1 MFHHDVE
8 PRITVDGHTYTI
20 FDGPIQPQWQEI
32 AEKKGFVVRGCG
44 RDCYHLILRHVECG
58 RDMLCKIFTL
68 RTCLPTCPHCLDDRR
83 RELCDGAGVTLLGR
97 YERPHYSLIR
107 QPCGHQTTRQQE
119 LLERASAGQT
129 DIR

>member
-1 MFHHDVE
+1 MFHHVE

-32 AEKKGFVVRGCG
+32 AEKKGFEVRGRA
-44 RDCYHLILRHVECG
+44 RDLYHLILRQVECG

-83 RELCDGAGVTLLGR
+83 RGLCDGAGVTFLGR
-97 YERPHYSLIR
+97 YERPHYFLIR
-107 QPCGHQTTRQQE
+107 LPCGHQTT
-119 LLERASAGQT
+119 
-129 DIR
+129 